1 MVTYSTGLRTEL
13 QVTGENSG
21 TWGTITNN
29 NFSQV
34 FEFAIAGV
42 VDVACGDAA
51 VTTLTNADGPQS
63 QANNQARNKHIR
75 LTGSHSAVRIAQF
88 PATQKVYLISN
99 ATTDAGSSG
108 PYAMTCRLG
117 ATGNT
122 LSIENG
128 ATRLASTDGTNW
140 YDVFGVMGSITTDG
154 VDLDGGELIM
164 DADGDTSITADTDD
178 QIDLKIATIDV
189 AEITTA
195 NSGDLVITTA
205 VQDKDFTIIGDDG
218 GSPITALTLDMSDAG
233 AASFSGAIS
242 SSGVVSGTGITVGS
256 AVISEAELETIDG
269 VTAGT
274 VTLSKALVVDANK
287 DLTGL
292 NDIRMDSL
300 GVATAASGTSGEI
313 RATNDVT
320 AFYSSDVALKE
331 NIVNIPSPMNLVK
344 KINGVLF
351 DWKDSF
357 IKSKGGEDGYFVRK
371 KDVGILAQ
379 DVEKV
384 LPEVVATRQ
393 DGIKAVKYDRLV
405 SLLIECVKDL
415 QGQIDKLKG
424 K

>member
-42 VDVACGDAA
+42 VNVACGDAA
-51 VTTLTNADGPQS
+51 VTTLTNADGPQT

-75 LTGSHSAVRIAQF
+75 LTGSHGAVRIAQF

-99 ATTDAGSSG
+99 ATTDSGSSG

-117 ATGNT
+117 AAGNT
-122 LSIENG
+122 VSIENG
-128 ATRLASTDGTNW
+128 ATRLVSTDGTSW
-140 YDVFGVMGSITTDG
+140 YDVFAVMGSITTDG
-154 VDLDGGELIM
+154 VDLDGGELVM
-164 DADGDTSITADTDD
+164 DADGDTSLTADNDD

-218 GSPITALTLDMSDAG
+218 GSPVTALTLDMSDAG
-233 AASFSGAIS
+233 AATF
-242 SSGVVSGTGITVGS
+242 SGVVTSAGITVGS
-256 AVISEAELETIDG
+256 AVLSEAELETIDG
-269 VTAGT
+269 VVAGT

-320 AFYSSDVALKE
+320 AFYSSDIALKE

-351 DWKDSF
+351 DWKQDY
-357 IKSKGGEDGYFVRK
+357 IDSKGGEDGYFVRK

-384 LPEVVATRQ
+384 LPEIVATRK

-405 SLLIECVKDL
+405 SLLVECVKDL
-415 QGQIDKLKG
+415 QGQVDKLKG

>member
-42 VDVACGDAA
+42 VNVACGDAA
-51 VTTLTNADGPQS
+51 VTTITNADGPQT

-117 ATGNT
+117 ASGNT
-122 LSIENG
+122 ISIENG
-128 ATRLASTDGTNW
+128 ATRLVSTDGTDW
-140 YDVFGVMGSITTDG
+140 YDVFAVMGSITTDG

-164 DADGDTSITADTDD
+164 DADGDTSLTADTDD

-218 GSPITALTLDMSDAG
+218 GSPVTALTLDMSDAG
-233 AASFSGAIS
+233 AASFSG
-242 SSGVVSGTGITVGS
+242 VVTAAGLTVGS

-274 VTLSKALVVDANK
+274 VSLSKALVVDANK

-320 AFYSSDVALKE
+320 AFYSSDIALKE

-351 DWKDSF
+351 DWKQDY
-357 IKSKGGEDGYFVRK
+357 IDSKGGEDGYFVRK

-384 LPEVVATRQ
+384 LPEIVATRK
-393 DGIKAVKYDRLV
+393 DGIKAVKYDRLT

-415 QGQIDKLKG
+415 QGQIDTLKNRS
-424 K
+424 

>member
-42 VDVACGDAA
+42 VAVACGDAA
-51 VTTLTNADGPQS
+51 VTTLTNVDGPQT

-122 LSIENG
+122 ISIENG

-140 YDVFGVMGSITTDG
+140 YDVFAVMGSITTDG

-164 DADGDTSITADTDD
+164 DADGDTSLTADTDD

-218 GSPITALTLDMSDAG
+218 GSPVTALTLDMSDAG
-233 AASFSGAIS
+233 AATF
-242 SSGVVSGTGITVGS
+242 SGVVTSAGLTIGS
-256 AVISEAELETIDG
+256 AVINEAELETIDG

-320 AFYSSDVALKE
+320 AFYSSDIALKE
-331 NIVNIPSPMNLVK
+331 NITKIPSPMEMVK
-344 KINGVLF
+344 QLKGVLF
-351 DWKDSF
+351 DWKQDY
-357 IKSKGGEDGYFVRK
+357 IDSKGGEDGYFVRK

-384 LPEVVATRQ
+384 LPEIVATRQ

-415 QGQIDKLKG
+415 QGQVDKIKG

>member
-42 VDVACGDAA
+42 VNVACGDAA
-51 VTTLTNADGPQS
+51 VTTLTNADGPQT

-122 LSIENG
+122 VSIENG
-128 ATRLASTDGTNW
+128 ATRVVSTDGTNW
-140 YDVFGVMGSITTDG
+140 YDVFAVMGSITTDG
-154 VDLDGGELIM
+154 VDLDGGELVM
-164 DADGDTSITADTDD
+164 DADGDTSLTADNDD

-218 GSPITALTLDMSDAG
+218 GSPVTALTLDMSDAG
-233 AASFSGAIS
+233 AATF
-242 SSGVVSGTGITVGS
+242 SGVVTSAGLTIGS

-274 VTLSKALVVDANK
+274 VTLSKALIVDANK

-331 NIVNIPSPMNLVK
+331 NIVKIPSPMEMVK
-344 KINGVLF
+344 KINGCYF

-384 LPEVVATRQ
+384 LPEIVATRQ

-405 SLLIECVKDL
+405 SLLVECVKDL
-415 QGQIDKLKG
+415 QGQVDKLKG

>member
-42 VDVACGDAA
+42 VNVACGDAA
-51 VTTLTNADGPQS
+51 VTTLTNADGPQT
-63 QANNQARNKHIR
+63 QANNQARNTHIR
-75 LTGSHSAVRIAQF
+75 LTGSHGAVRIAQF

-99 ATTDAGSSG
+99 ATTDSGSSG

-117 ATGNT
+117 AAGNT
-122 LSIENG
+122 VSIENG
-128 ATRLASTDGTNW
+128 ATRLVSTDGTSW
-140 YDVFGVMGSITTDG
+140 YDVFAVMGSITTDG
-154 VDLDGGELIM
+154 VDLDGGELVM
-164 DADGDTSITADTDD
+164 DADGDTSLTADNDD

-218 GSPITALTLDMSDAG
+218 GSPVTALTLDMSDAG
-233 AASFSGAIS
+233 AATF
-242 SSGVVSGTGITVGS
+242 SGVVTSAGFTIGS
-256 AVISEAELETIDG
+256 AVINEAELETIDG
-269 VTAGT
+269 VVAGT
-274 VTLSKALVVDANK
+274 VTASKALVVDANK
-287 DLTGL
+287 DLTAL

-351 DWKDSF
+351 DWKQDY
-357 IKSKGGEDGYFVRK
+357 IDSKGGEDGYFVRK

>member
-122 LSIENG
+122 VSIENG
-128 ATRLASTDGTNW
+128 ATRVVSTDGTNW
-140 YDVFGVMGSITTDG
+140 YDVFAVMGSITTDG
-154 VDLDGGELIM
+154 VDLDGGELVL

-218 GSPITALTLDMSDAG
+218 GSPVTALTLDMSDAG
-233 AASFSGAIS
+233 AATF
-242 SSGVVSGTGITVGS
+242 SGVVTSAGLTIGS

-274 VTLSKALVVDANK
+274 VTLSKALIVDANK

-331 NIVNIPSPMNLVK
+331 NIVKIPSPMEMVK
-344 KINGVLF
+344 KINGCYF

-384 LPEVVATRQ
+384 LPEIVATRQ

-405 SLLIECVKDL
+405 SLLVECVKDL
-415 QGQIDKLKG
+415 QGQVDKLKG

>member
-42 VDVACGDAA
+42 VNVACGDAA
-51 VTTLTNADGPQS
+51 VTTLTNADGPQT

-117 ATGNT
+117 ASGNT
-122 LSIENG
+122 VSIENG
-128 ATRLASTDGTNW
+128 ATRLVSTDGTDW
-140 YDVFGVMGSITTDG
+140 YDVFAVMGSITTDG
-154 VDLDGGELIM
+154 VDLDGGELVL

-218 GSPITALTLDMSDAG
+218 GSPVTALTLDMSDAG
-233 AASFSGAIS
+233 AATF
-242 SSGVVSGTGITVGS
+242 SGVVTSAGLTIGS

-274 VTLSKALVVDANK
+274 VTLSKALIVDANK

-292 NDIRMDSL
+292 NDIKMDSL

-331 NIVNIPSPMNLVK
+331 NIVKIPSPMEMVK

-384 LPEVVATRQ
+384 LPEIVATRQ

-405 SLLIECVKDL
+405 SLLVECVKDL
-415 QGQIDKLKG
+415 QGQVDKLKG

>member
-42 VDVACGDAA
+42 VNVACGDAA
-51 VTTLTNADGPQS
+51 VTTLTNADGPQT

-75 LTGSHSAVRIAQF
+75 LTGSHGAVRIAQF

-117 ATGNT
+117 ASGNT

-128 ATRLASTDGTNW
+128 ASRLVSTDGTNW
-140 YDVFGVMGSITTDG
+140 YDVFAVMGSITTDG

-164 DADGDTSITADTDD
+164 DADGDTSLTADTDD

-218 GSPITALTLDMSDAG
+218 GSPVTALTLDMSDAG
-233 AASFSGAIS
+233 AATF
-242 SSGVVSGTGITVGS
+242 SGVVTSAGFTIGS
-256 AVISEAELETIDG
+256 AVINEAELETIDG
-269 VTAGT
+269 VVAGT
-274 VTLSKALVVDANK
+274 VTASKALVVDANK
-287 DLTGL
+287 DLTAL

-351 DWKDSF
+351 DWKQDY
-357 IKSKGGEDGYFVRK
+357 IDSKGGEDGYFVRK

>member
-42 VDVACGDAA
+42 VNVACGDAA
-51 VTTLTNADGPQS
+51 VTTLTNADGPQT

-117 ATGNT
+117 ASGNT
-122 LSIENG
+122 ISIENG
-128 ATRLASTDGTNW
+128 ASRLVSTNGTDW
-140 YDVFGVMGSITTDG
+140 YDVFAVMGSITTDG
-154 VDLDGGELIM
+154 VDLDGGELIL
-164 DADGDTSITADTDD
+164 DADGDTSLTADTDD

-218 GSPITALTLDMSDAG
+218 GSPVTALTLDMSDAG
-233 AASFSGAIS
+233 AATF
-242 SSGVVSGTGITVGS
+242 SGVVTSAGLTIGS

-274 VTLSKALVVDANK
+274 VTLSKALIVDANK

-292 NDIRMDSL
+292 NDIKMDSL

-331 NIVNIPSPMNLVK
+331 NIVKIPSPMEMVK

-384 LPEVVATRQ
+384 LPEIVATRQ

-405 SLLIECVKDL
+405 SLLVECVKDL
-415 QGQIDKLKG
+415 QGQVDKLKG